1 MFTLKKQK
9 KDYLAPRSIV
19 AEVDLEGV
27 ICESNRLYIQA
38 DELQNMNMT
47 RDGVAHDGAGTE
59 HYFEF

>member
-1 MFTLKKQK
+1 MFTLKKQRK
-9 KDYLAPRSIV
+9 AYDSPHTKV
-19 AEVDLEGV
+19 VEVDLEGV

-47 RDGVAHDGAGTE
+47 RDNVAHDGAGTE